1 MSSLGK
7 VYIYVDDTRDYTSW
21 NRKLSY
27 GRAIIHAKTYKE
39 AIEAL
44 KFYTEH
50 ETKIIIDLDHDLGC
64 KKTGYDIAKWIV
76 NSGYQNIRFHVHSA
90 NPVGRRNIVE
100 LLTHY
105 GYEEVW

>member
-1 MSSLGK
+1 MSKLGK
-7 VYIYVDDTRDYTSW
+7 LYLYVDDTRDYADW
-21 NRKLSY
+21 NRDLSY
-27 GRAIIHAKTYKE
+27 GKAIIQAKTYKE
-39 AIEAL
+39 AIKVLE
-44 KFYTEH
+44 FYIEH
-50 ETKIIIDLDHDLGC
+50 NSKIIVDLDHDLGG

-105 GYEEVW
+105 GYEEV

>member
-7 VYIYVDDTRDYTSW
+7 IYIFVDDTRDWSCV
-21 NRKLSY
+21 NEKLAY
-27 GRAIIHAKTYKE
+27 GRGIVMAKTYKE
-39 AIEAL
+39 AIQYL
-44 KFYTEH
+44 QFYIEH
-50 ETKIIIDLDHDLGC
+50 RTKIIIDLDHDLGG

-90 NPVGRRNIVE
+90 NPVGRKNITE

>member
-7 VYIYVDDTRDYTSW
+7 VYIYVDDMRDYSCI
-21 NRKLSY
+21 NNELAY
-27 GRAIIHAKTYKE
+27 GRCIILAKTYKE
-39 AIEAL
+39 AIKAL
-44 KFYTEH
+44 QFYIEH

-64 KKTGYDIAKWIV
+64 KQTGYDIAKWII

-105 GYEEVW
+105 GYEEV

>member
-7 VYIYVDDTRDYTSW
+7 VYIYVDDTRGYSCINDE
-21 NRKLSY
+21 LSY
-27 GRAIIHAKTYKE
+27 GRGIILAKTYKE
-39 AIEAL
+39 AIKAL
-44 KFYTEH
+44 QFYIEH
-50 ETKIIIDLDHDLGC
+50 KTKIIIDLDHDLGC
-64 KKTGYDIAKWIV
+64 KQTGYDIAKWIV

-105 GYEEVW
+105 GYEEV